1 MQRCFQAKWTQ
12 DSKYLLTGSD
22 DGNVRLWRANA
33 SSREGIKSTRQRQAL
48 EYNEALS
55 KRYEHMVSPLPSPLS
70 SFHIPQK
77 ATPLIHHHSPR
88 SDASSAIGTCPR

>member
-33 SSREGIKSTRQRQAL
+33 SHREGIKSTKQRQAL

-55 KRYEHMVSPLPSPLS
+55 TRYSHMVSPSYL
-70 SFHIPQK
+70 
-77 ATPLIHHHSPR
+77 AHHDYTAH
-88 SDASSAIGTCPR
+88 